1 MKASEYDYTERPKL
15 FDKND
20 FWRQVR
26 RTINGKPVDE
36 TQINLIVKQ
45 VCTILSLN
53 QNDDLLDLGCGNGA
67 LTTRISPYVSKIHG
81 VDMSDYLIGI
91 ANEYFCSS
99 KLTFEANT
107 ISVLID
113 QEGLKPYEKCLLYGV
128 SSFLEDDLLEKLV
141 SKFFEGNGKSILLGN
156 VRDKMFAKDFYGD
169 NYSQNSLDDITS
181 SMGKW
186 RSMKWFSQIAKNGNF
201 NVSFHKMNKD
211 FYATKYYFDVL
222 FQKN

>member
-1 MKASEYDYTERPKL
+1 MKASEYDYIERPKL

-36 TQINLIVKQ
+36 NQINLIIEQ
-45 VCTILSLN
+45 VCTILCLN
-53 QNDDLLDLGCGNGA
+53 KNDNLLDLGCGNGA

-91 ANEYFCSS
+91 ANQYFCSN
-99 KLTFEANT
+99 KLSFETNT
-107 ISVLID
+107 ISVIID
-113 QEGLKPYEKCLLYGV
+113 QELLKPYEKCLLYGV

-141 SKFFEGNGKSILLGN
+141 FKFFEGNGKSILLGN
-156 VRDKMFAKDFYGD
+156 VRDKMFASDFYGD
-169 NYSQNSLDDITS
+169 NLCQNSLEDITS

-186 RSMKWFSQIAKNGNF
+186 RSKIWFSQLAKNGNF
-201 NVSFHKMNKD
+201 SVSFHKMKKE
-211 FYATKYYFDVL
+211 FYASKYYFDVL